1 MKRTTHGST
10 RILAGADQAGAGLD
24 PGGNLSGNQ
33 IGCGHQFPP
42 DPRAGTVATTRMG
55 GGAPP
60 ILTEIAGKRGW
71 LTLRHGVESK
81 EIVGIYRT
89 SWSLLDPLDPTST
102 LATDERPLI
111 EANPDL
117 TRPLEDLIYVRDV
130 VFTTGFADAGE

>member
-1 MKRTTHGST
+1 
-10 RILAGADQAGAGLD
+10 
-24 PGGNLSGNQ
+24 
-33 IGCGHQFPP
+33 
-42 DPRAGTVATTRMG
+42 MG